1 MRCSTPFTGVN
12 KGSYCESLGLNEC
25 RISFKGS
32 LIYGYGVGL
41 NLIEGGE
48 LFVVIKLIE
57 VGDDIPPCY
66 HVKVSH
72 TRGGGFVGEAK
83 ERVQCLFLGASIL
96 AWCEAES
103 FVDSAK
109 DFLETRASA

>member
-1 MRCSTPFTGVN
+1 VN
-12 KGSYCESLGLNEC
+12 KGSNFESLGLNEC

-32 LIYGYGVGL
+32 LIYGVGL

-57 VGDDIPPCY
+57 VGDDVPPCY
-66 HVKVSH
+66 YVKVSH

-83 ERVQCLFLGASIL
+83 ERV
-96 AWCEAES
+96 
-103 FVDSAK
+103 
-109 DFLETRASA
+109 